1 MPKLC
6 EFENCKN
13 RASYGY
19 DTDAMVMCSKHK
31 TFDMN
36 NVNYSKQK
44 KCVCGEHF
52 PSFNYIELK
61 AEYCGSCKKENMI
74 DVRSKKCF
82 CKKSQPNYN
91 YEGLK
96 PEYCKKCK
104 KENMIDVKNKKCFC
118 KNSQPSYNYKGL
130 KPEYCNECKKD
141 NMIDIKHHA
150 CVGCNKYRPSY
161 NYEGLKPE
169 YCKECKKE
177 NMINVSKKRKCFC
190 GKFQPIYNY
199 EGLKSEY
206 CNECKKE
213 NMINVVSNKCKC
225 NKIPSFNFEGLTA
238 KYCSFCKEEGM
249 IIVRNNKNV
258 CRNKGCTVEANKKY
272 KNYCTHCFQNLFPLD
287 PLTFQIRCKTK
298 EIAVRD
304 FINLNFEG
312 FHHDK
317 PLEYGGCDCLHRRRV
332 DHRKMINNTL
342 LCIETDE
349 NQHKSYSIKDEQ
361 DRYNDLLTIFTCK
374 YIFIRFNPDSYK
386 DKNGKK
392 CNPSISTRLLTLK
405 EEIDTQIKRIQ
416 NEENNDLLEI
426 KYLYFD
432 SFV

>member
-19 DTDAMVMCSKHK
+19 DTDTMVMCSKHK
-31 TFDMN
+31 TVDMN

-61 AEYCGSCKKENMI
+61 AEYCGSCKKPDMI

-96 PEYCKKCK
+96 PEYCNECK
-104 KENMIDVKNKKCFC
+104 KENMININEKRICNDCKKTM
-118 KNSQPSYNYKGL
+118 PSYNY
-130 KPEYCNECKKD
+130 D
-141 NMIDIKHHA
+141 
-150 CVGCNKYRPSY
+150 
-161 NYEGLKPE
+161 GLKPE
-169 YCKECKKE
+169 YCKDCKKE
-177 NMINVSKKRKCFC
+177 NMINVSEKRKCFC
-190 GKFQPIYNY
+190 GKSRPSYNY

-206 CNECKKE
+206 CKDCKKE
-213 NMINVVSNKCKC
+213 NMINVLSNKCKC
-225 NKIPSFNFEGLTA
+225 NKVVSFNFEGLTA

-249 IIVRNNKNV
+249 ICVNIKK
-258 CRNKGCTVEANKKY
+258 CLNKGCKVEANKKY
-272 KNYCTHCFQNLFPLD
+272 KNYCTYCFQNLFPLD

-304 FINLNFEG
+304 FINSNFEG
-312 FHHDK
+312 FQHDK
-317 PLEYGGCDCLHRRRV
+317 TLEYGGCDCLHRRRI

-405 EEIDTQIKRIQ
+405 EEIDKQINRIQ

-432 SFV
+432 RLNIK